1 MPTDIQTTIDALAGD
16 LSTLDASDGLGLI
29 ESWLSDLENADWRG
43 AKTLHADLVSL
54 RHQLESDA
62 PDASRISELLVKM
75 GESTERA
82 APDSGQVGEQVT
94 KLASTLMDAGKRLA

>member
-1 MPTDIQTTIDALAGD
+1 MPTDIQTTIDALSGD
-16 LSTLDASDGLGLI
+16 LSKLDAGDGAALI

-54 RHQLESDA
+54 RHQLDSDA
-62 PDASRISELLVKM
+62 PDAGRISDLLVKL
-75 GESTERA
+75 GESAERA
-82 APDSGQVGEQVT
+82 APDGGQVGEQVT

>member
-1 MPTDIQTTIDALAGD
+1 MPTDIQTTIDTLSGD
-16 LSTLDASDGLGLI
+16 LSQIAPEDGTALI
-29 ESWLSDLENADWRG
+29 GSWLNDLEDADWRG

-62 PDASRISELLVKM
+62 PDAGRISDLLVKL
-75 GESTERA
+75 GESAERA
-82 APDSGQVGEQVT
+82 APEGGQVGEQVT